1 MQSLKARMEALD
13 GLRAVVIASGIA
25 DLLEEAQRQGLV
37 ETGQEVPPETHALKQ
52 QKRMGY

>member
-1 MQSLKARMEALD
+1 MEALD

-52 QKRMGY
+52 QKRMGC